1 MDLKVALKQLA
12 WHIEREI
19 IKRMSSG
26 VGINERVGKNTL
38 IGSNLYKSVSVDVVS
53 DNELVFAIASHY
65 EYVVKGR
72 KRGWKNHPPKPP
84 GIVHGITQWVKE
96 KGISFKGMSQN
107 QTIWAILN
115 ALEKRDIKA
124 RPFINFD
131 EHGDPSVILPFLDDF
146 FSKWADEVFEEI
158 MKEVDKFFN
167 N

>member
-1 MDLKVALKQLA
+1 MDLKMALKQLA
-12 WHIEREI
+12 WQIEREI
-19 IKRMSSG
+19 IKRMSSD
-26 VGINERVGKNTL
+26 VGINERIGKNTL
-38 IGSNLYKSVSVDVVS
+38 IGSDLYKSVSVDVVS

-84 GIVHGITQWVKE
+84 GIVYGITQWVRK
-96 KGISFKGMSQN
+96 KGIRFQGMTEN
-107 QTIWAILN
+107 GTIWCVLN

-158 MKEVDKFFN
+158 MKEVDKYFSN
-167 N
+167 